1 MFTYAQV
8 YCQERWR
15 KELQVRK
22 AFSDTNT
29 VNVRSSFPKRPN
41 SRISSG
47 AMCHRGQSQTSEAS
61 EEMWKK
67 KLGPVKRNLVMVC
80 LSWRIQPQFFSLPI
94 YIIVSLFRVSLL
106 WGERLFTEGLLPI
119 CWDNKSSSK
128 LRDVALYMC
137 GHMIKPHCLLSSK
150 MKVASLLFSNTN
162 IDFQRISLHRL
173 PVAKSSL
180 SKPGKCI
187 LFSFSLHSAVK
198 KKHH

>member
-1 MFTYAQV
+1 M
-8 YCQERWR
+8 
-15 KELQVRK
+15 
-22 AFSDTNT
+22 
-29 VNVRSSFPKRPN
+29 
-41 SRISSG
+41 SSG
-47 AMCHRGQSQTSEAS
+47 PKLDLRSIRGSVE
-61 EEMWKK
+61 K
-67 KLGPVKRNLVMVC
+67 KLGPVKKEPRHG
-80 LSWRIQPQFFSLPI
+80 LSILKNSTLIFSCLPI

-106 WGERLFTEGLLPI
+106 WGERLFTEGLSPI

-187 LFSFSLHSAVK
+187 LFSYSLHSAVK
-198 KKHH
+198 KKKKTSLNSPGCLILHLGLTSGGRILLFTLPYFFSRFLSKPCSWGARWS